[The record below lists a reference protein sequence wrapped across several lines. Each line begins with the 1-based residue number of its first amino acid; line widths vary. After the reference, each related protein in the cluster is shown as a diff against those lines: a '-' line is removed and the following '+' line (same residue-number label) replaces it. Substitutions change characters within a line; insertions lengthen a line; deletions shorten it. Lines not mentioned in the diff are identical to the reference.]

1 MRREPASRK
10 FIGLKRVR
18 SSVETVLSH
27 DVRGLSYWLAPS
39 GEIELGLVVLY
50 MGAGWSGGVFVW
62 VLKVFP
68 SVRQIPACPGS
79 GMSQVG
85 GVCGDVGQP
94 ARCP

>member
-1 MRREPASRK
+1 M
-10 FIGLKRVR
+10 R

-50 MGAGWSGGVFVW
+50 MGAGRSGGVFVW

-68 SVRQIPACPGS
+68 SVRKIPACPGS

-85 GVCGDVGQP
+85 GVCGDVSGAASALSLAGWRVP
-94 ARCP
+94 P